1 MIMRKMSNELH
12 AIKCYIKY
20 KLQIIDLSINIT
32 M

>member
-12 AIKCYIKY
+12 TIKYYIKY
-20 KLQIIDLSINIT
+20 KFQIIDLSINIT